1 MWKSVNREMENI
13 KYNIMKRLG
22 IVSVML
28 LVGMLA
34 FGQQSAVDKVF
45 DKYSGKDG
53 YTTVYISSFMFNM
66 LNSLEVDDPDYNEF
80 KKATAGIKS
89 IKILTQDG
97 DNSESFGKELLEM
110 LPRSEYQEMMKV
122 KDQEEEVLFLAK
134 ESGGKITEFLLIVSG
149 GSDDVLIAITG
160 DIDLESLSSIASGL
174 DIPGMENLD
183 DLDKN
188 P

>member
-1 MWKSVNREMENI
+1 MKKI
-13 KYNIMKRLG
+13 IIMSA
-22 IVSVML
+22 IF
-28 LVGMLA
+28 LVGMLV
-34 FGQQSAVDKVF
+34 FGQQTAVDKIF
-45 DKYSGKDG
+45 ERYGGKEG
-53 YTTVYISSFMFNM
+53 YTTVHISSFMFNL
-66 LNSLEVDDPDYNEF
+66 LNSLETDDPEYNEF
-80 KKATAGIKS
+80 KKATSGINS

-97 DNSESFGKELLEM
+97 SNSESFGKELLEM
-110 LPRSEYQEMMKV
+110 LPRSEYQEMMTV
-122 KDQEEEVLFLAK
+122 KDQEEEVLFLAR

-183 DLDKN
+183 ELEKR

>member
-1 MWKSVNREMENI
+1 
-13 KYNIMKRLG
+13 MKRTML
-22 IVSVML
+22 VSVIL

-34 FGQQSAVDKVF
+34 FGQNSAVDKVF
-45 DKYSGKDG
+45 DKYSGMEG
-53 YTTVYISSFMFNM
+53 YTTVYISSFMFNL
-66 LNSLEVDDPDYNEF
+66 LNSLDVDDPEYNEF
-80 KKATAGIKS
+80 KKATSGINS

-97 DNSESFGKELLEM
+97 GDSEAFGKELLDM

-134 ESGGKITEFLLIVSG
+134 ESGGKISEFLLIVSG

-174 DIPGMENLD
+174 DMPGMENLD
-183 DLDKN
+183 ELN
-188 P
+188 ELP

>member
-1 MWKSVNREMENI
+1 
-13 KYNIMKRLG
+13 MKR
-22 IVSVML
+22 IIIMCTMF
-28 LVGMLA
+28 LVGMGA
-34 FGQQSAVDKVF
+34 FAQQSAVDKVF
-45 DKYSGKDG
+45 DKYGGKEG
-53 YTTVYISSFMFNM
+53 YTTVHISSFMFN
-66 LNSLEVDDPDYNEF
+66 LLSSIDSDDPDYNEF
-80 KKATAGIKS
+80 KKATAGISS

-97 DNSESFGKELLEM
+97 GNSESFGDELLEM
-110 LPRSEYQEMMKV
+110 LPRSEYQEMMTV
-122 KDQEEEVLFLAK
+122 KDTDEEVLFLAK

-183 DLDKN
+183 DLKER

>member
-1 MWKSVNREMENI
+1 MKKTI
-13 KYNIMKRLG
+13 IMSA
-22 IVSVML
+22 IF

-34 FGQQSAVDKVF
+34 FGQQTAVDKIF
-45 DKYSGKDG
+45 EKYGGKEG
-53 YTTVYISSFMFNM
+53 YTTVHISSFMFNL
-66 LNSLEVDDPDYNEF
+66 LNSLETDDPEYNEF
-80 KKATAGIKS
+80 KNATSGINS

-97 DNSESFGKELLEM
+97 GNSESFGKELLEM
-110 LPRSEYQEMMKV
+110 LPRSEYQEMMTV
-122 KDQEEEVLFLAK
+122 KDQEEEVLFLAR

-183 DLDKN
+183 ELEKR